1 VSAIQTSTVQ
11 RTFRTQPRPEDVAAI
26 RKIVESTGFFYSH
39 EVDVAVELVES
50 RLKDGEASGY
60 YFLFAEDAAGRT
72 IGYAC
77 YGPVPCTIGS
87 FDLYWIAV
95 DQNCRG
101 GGLGRLLLA
110 EVEQRVAA
118 MRGRRVYIETSSRPL
133 YEPTRAF
140 YRRCGYVEEARLVD
154 FYDTGDDKI
163 IYSRSTG
170 LLSPTPTC
178 QA

>member
-1 VSAIQTSTVQ
+1 VSAIPANIVQ
-11 RTFRTQPRPEDVAAI
+11 REFRTEPRSEDVAAI
-26 RKIVESTGFFYSH
+26 REIVVSTGFFYSH

-50 RLKDGEASGY
+50 RIREGEASGY
-60 YFLFAEDAAGRT
+60 YFLFTEDAGGRT

-95 DQNCRG
+95 HQECRG
-101 GGLGRLLLA
+101 GGLGRALLA
-110 EVEQRVAA
+110 AVEKRVVA

-140 YRRCGYVEEARLVD
+140 YRRCGYIEEARLVD
-154 FYDTGDDKI
+154 FYDQADDKI
-163 IYSRSTG
+163 IYSRNVG
-170 LLSPTPTC
+170 LQSATS
-178 QA
+178 